1 MLPRYPD
8 HRALPV
14 APVDGGASAVR
25 LRLQP
30 LAQQHPVP
38 PRRRRPASPAAA
50 RDVTPRRR
58 RGTTRGTPGVPP
70 PPPRRRRRAPPVLG
84 VDQAGNVAFQR
95 RVVADVTARLPR
107 SEITRVSCLSCD
119 CIVMYTELDDQPSAR
134 RYCRLS

>member
-8 HRALPV
+8 HRALEV
-14 APVDGGASAVR
+14 EPVDRGASAVR

-30 LAQQHPVP
+30 LAQQHPDP

-50 RDVTPRRR
+50 RDVTPR

-107 SEITRVSCLSCD
+107 SEITRVSCRSCD
-119 CIVMYTELDDQPSAR
+119 YCIVL
-134 RYCRLS
+134 